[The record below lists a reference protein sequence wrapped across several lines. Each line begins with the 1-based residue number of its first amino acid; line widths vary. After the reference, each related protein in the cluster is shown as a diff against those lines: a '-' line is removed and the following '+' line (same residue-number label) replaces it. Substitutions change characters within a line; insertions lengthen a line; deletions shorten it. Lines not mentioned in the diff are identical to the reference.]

1 MADDKEPE
9 KKRGRGRPRVAPE
22 DSKARPPHM
31 IKAFDNE
38 FALVKRFNRL
48 TRTHPEECEKILEA
62 LENWKGGVQE

>member
-1 MADDKEPE
+1 MTDKEPEE

-38 FALVKRFNRL
+38 FELVKRFNRL
-48 TRTHPEECEKILEA
+48 TRTHPAECEKILEA
-62 LENWKGGVQE
+62 LEHWEGGR